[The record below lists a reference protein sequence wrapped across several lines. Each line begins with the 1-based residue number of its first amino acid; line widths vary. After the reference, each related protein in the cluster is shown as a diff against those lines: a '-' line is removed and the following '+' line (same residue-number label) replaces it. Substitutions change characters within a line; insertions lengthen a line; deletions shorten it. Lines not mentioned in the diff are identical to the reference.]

1 MLFPPT
7 IARSASPIRAER
19 SQKQIIYSVQDDSER
34 IQRKWIICRELKGEQ
49 WQLDRLQCFHELT
62 DDTRKDH
69 HQTR

>member
-34 IQRKWIICRELKGEQ
+34 I
-49 WQLDRLQCFHELT
+49 
-62 DDTRKDH
+62 
-69 HQTR
+69 